1 MKKLIVIMLLLSIGT
16 AVFAQKKVVKKA
28 TTKKTTTAKKTT
40 TDVKKEVEPVVPQV
54 DKKIA
59 TIPTFVL
66 DNVVDSTA
74 FTDANLDKTK
84 KTIFIY
90 YGPDCGQCI
99 YFAKKMMDSISM
111 FKNTQIVMMS
121 SVDYQKIK
129 SFYYDHKMND
139 IPFITMGRDPKYAFV
154 SLFDIR
160 QFPSAYLY
168 DEKGKFVKSYS
179 SEVAIADLINY

>member
-1 MKKLIVIMLLLSIGT
+1 MKKSIVIMLLLSIGT

-28 TTKKTTTAKKTT
+28 TPKKTTTA
-40 TDVKKEVEPVVPQV
+40 VKKEVEPVVPQV

-74 FTDANLDKTK
+74 FTDANLDTSK

-90 YGPDCGQCI
+90 YGPDCGHCVH
-99 YFAKKMMDSISM
+99 FAKKMMDSISM
-111 FKNTQIVMMS
+111 FNNTQIVMMS
-121 SVDYQKIK
+121 SVDFQKIK

-154 SLFDIR
+154 SLFDVR

-168 DEKGKFVKSYS
+168 NEKGKFVKSYS

>member
-28 TTKKTTTAKKTT
+28 TPKKSTTA
-40 TDVKKEVEPVVPQV
+40 VKKVVEPAVPQV

-90 YGPDCGQCI
+90 YGPDCGHCVH
-99 YFAKKMMDSISM
+99 FARKMMDSISM

-121 SVDYQKIK
+121 SVDYQRIK
-129 SFYYDHKMND
+129 TFYYDNKMND

>member
-1 MKKLIVIMLLLSIGT
+1 MKKSIVIMLLLSIGT
-16 AVFAQKKVVKKA
+16 AVFAQKKGAKKIVPKKA
-28 TTKKTTTAKKTT
+28 TTAKKTT

-90 YGPDCGQCI
+90 YGPDCGHCI

>member
-1 MKKLIVIMLLLSIGT
+1 MKKSIVIMLLLSIGT

-28 TTKKTTTAKKTT
+28 TPKKSTTV
-40 TDVKKEVEPVVPQV
+40 VKKAVVPAVPQV

-90 YGPDCGQCI
+90 YGPDCGHCVQ
-99 YFAKKMMDSISM
+99 FARKMMDSISM

-121 SVDYQKIK
+121 SVDFQRIK
-129 SFYYDHKMND
+129 TFYYDNKMND
-139 IPFITMGRDPKYAFV
+139 VPIITMGRDPKYAFV

-179 SEVAIADLINY
+179 SEVAIKDLINY

>member
-1 MKKLIVIMLLLSIGT
+1 MKKSILIMLLLSIGT
-16 AVFAQKKVVKKA
+16 AVIAQKKVVKKA
-28 TTKKTTTAKKTT
+28 APKKSTTAVKKT
-40 TDVKKEVEPVVPQV
+40 VEPVVPQV

-66 DNVVDSTA
+66 DNVVDSSA

-90 YGPDCGQCI
+90 YGPDCGHCI
-99 YFAKKMMDSISM
+99 HFAKKMMDSISM

-139 IPFITMGRDPKYAFV
+139 VPFITMGRDPKYAFV
-154 SLFDIR
+154 SLFDVR

-168 DEKGKFVKSYS
+168 NEKGKFVKSYS
-179 SEVAIADLINY
+179 SEVAITDLINY

>member
-1 MKKLIVIMLLLSIGT
+1 MKKSIVIMLLLSIGT

-28 TTKKTTTAKKTT
+28 SQKKSTTV
-40 TDVKKEVEPVVPQV
+40 VKKAVEPELPQV

-90 YGPDCGQCI
+90 YGPDCGHCI

-121 SVDYQKIK
+121 SVDFQKIK
-129 SFYYDHKMND
+129 SFYYDHKMNEV
-139 IPFITMGRDPKYAFV
+139 PFITMGRDPKYAFV

>member
-1 MKKLIVIMLLLSIGT
+1 MKKSIVIMLLLSIGT
-16 AVFAQKKVVKKA
+16 AVIAQKKVVKKA
-28 TTKKTTTAKKTT
+28 IPKKTTTA
-40 TDVKKEVEPVVPQV
+40 VKKAVEPAVPQV

-90 YGPDCGQCI
+90 YGPDCGHCVQ
-99 YFAKKMMDSISM
+99 FARKMMDSISM

-121 SVDYQKIK
+121 SVDYQRIK
-129 SFYYDHKMND
+129 TFYYDNKMYD
-139 IPFITMGRDPKYAFV
+139 VPFITMGRDPKYAFV

-179 SEVAIADLINY
+179 SEVAIKDLINY

>member
-1 MKKLIVIMLLLSIGT
+1 MKKSIVIMLLLSIGT

-28 TTKKTTTAKKTT
+28 TPKKSTTV
-40 TDVKKEVEPVVPQV
+40 VKKEVEPVVPQVPQV

-90 YGPDCGQCI
+90 YGPDCGHCVH
-99 YFAKKMMDSISM
+99 FAKKMMDSISM
-111 FKNTQIVMMS
+111 FNNTQIVMMS
-121 SVDYQKIK
+121 SVDYQRIK
-129 SFYYDHKMND
+129 TFYYDNKMND

>member
-1 MKKLIVIMLLLSIGT
+1 MKKSIVIMLLLSIGT
-16 AVFAQKKVVKKA
+16 TVFAQKKVVKKA
-28 TTKKTTTAKKTT
+28 TNKRTTNTK
-40 TDVKKEVEPVVPQV
+40 VKKAVEPELPQV

-90 YGPDCGQCI
+90 YGPDCGHCI
-99 YFAKKMMDSISM
+99 HFAKKMMDSISM

-121 SVDYQKIK
+121 SVDYQRIK
-129 SFYYDHKMND
+129 TFYYDNKMND
-139 IPFITMGRDPKYAFV
+139 VPFITMGRDPKYAFV

-168 DEKGKFVKSYS
+168 DEKGRFVKSYS

>member
-1 MKKLIVIMLLLSIGT
+1 MKKSIVIMLLLSMGN

-28 TTKKTTTAKKTT
+28 TTKKSTTV
-40 TDVKKEVEPVVPQV
+40 VKKEVEPLVPQV

-66 DNVVDSTA
+66 DNVVDSSA

-90 YGPDCGQCI
+90 YGPDCGHCI
-99 YFAKKMMDSISM
+99 HFAKKMMDSISM

-139 IPFITMGRDPKYAFV
+139 VPFITMGRDPKYAFV
-154 SLFDIR
+154 SLFDVR

-168 DEKGKFVKSYS
+168 NEKGKFVKSYS
-179 SEVAIADLINY
+179 SEVAITDLINY